1 MAMTDEMVM
10 TDGSLALVR
19 NAKLN
24 NITIPGN
31 ITAVIKGQI
40 ARCIDYS
47 EVYALLQPTMHS
59 SLSEALDV
67 APNLI
72 HYNRSM
78 TDDIEVHVFN
88 VITRNIVVP
97 TKALPCG
104 LQPID

>member
-1 MAMTDEMVM
+1 MAITDEMAM
-10 TDGSLALVR
+10 TDGSLAVVR

-31 ITAVIKGQI
+31 STAVIKGQI

-59 SLSEALDV
+59 SLLETLDI

-72 HYNRSM
+72 HYVRTM
-78 TDDIEVHVFN
+78 TDDVFN
-88 VITRNIVVP
+88 VITRTIVVP